1 MSLVEVVGV
10 CVARV
15 VVVVLVFVVFDF
27 VVFCIF
33 IMMTKTETR
42 AAAMTAPLGIVDD
55 HLVVAGEVTFL
66 DTLLPEAQPE
76 TISPSQPETISP
88 RQPEEMPSLA
98 PPSAE
103 GGGDMPPPKTPTPP
117 PKAPAL
123 TTNKR
128 WQGRLPSEPV
138 AKAGGPP
145 ERLEPLSESH
155 KWEAMN
161 AVIKIKNEEL
171 RDKEN
176 IIKSTGQ
183 ELKENNQELEDKEI
197 IIKSMGQI
205 IKDRDGIIK
214 HTNQELRIK
223 NESIRAINEEFEQQQ
238 AQVGVWE
245 QEVTIDDM
253 VIGVVVRKKRRIIV
267 DTS

>member
-1 MSLVEVVGV
+1 
-10 CVARV
+10 
-15 VVVVLVFVVFDF
+15 
-27 VVFCIF
+27 
-33 IMMTKTETR
+33 MTD
-42 AAAMTAPLGIVDD
+42 PFGIADD
-55 HLVVAGEVTFL
+55 HLVAAHLVTFI

-88 RQPEEMPSLA
+88 HPPEEMLWHPPEEMP
-98 PPSAE
+98 
-103 GGGDMPPPKTPTPP
+103 
-117 PKAPAL
+117 
-123 TTNKR
+123 

-155 KWEAMN
+155 KWQAMN

-176 IIKSTGQ
+176 IIKSMGQ
-183 ELKENNQELEDKEI
+183 ELKEKNQELEDKEN

-205 IKDRDGIIK
+205 IKDRDGIIN
-214 HTNQELRIK
+214 HQNQELRTK

-238 AQVGVWE
+238 QAQVKVWE

-267 DTS
+267 DTI